1 MFSSS
6 AGNNIICKLCKEKC
20 NNKPSFLVAGN
31 SAFRDGDETGKGE
44 FDLSDDQGNG
54 SGISVM
60 FQDFEHYP
68 SSGDEVK
75 VLCIW
80 LNFK

>member
-6 AGNNIICKLCKEKC
+6 DAGNNFILNLCKEKC
-20 NNKPSFLVAGN
+20 NNNPFLVAGN
-31 SAFRDGDETGKGE
+31 SAFRDGDETRRSE

-60 FQDFEHYP
+60 LQDGEHYLG
-68 SSGDEVK
+68 SRG
-75 VLCIW
+75 
-80 LNFK
+80 NYN